1 MFANDMVLY
10 VEKPKDLSEYQNT
23 VRTNQLIHKAV
34 EYKINIQKLVAF
46 LLNINKEIFEKET
59 KKTISFTIAS
69 KEYFFTF
76 S

>member
-10 VEKPKDLSEYQNT
+10 AEKPKDLSEYQNT

>member
-1 MFANDMVLY
+1 MFADDMVLY

-23 VRTNQLIHKAV
+23 VRTNKLIRKAV

-46 LLNINKEIFEKET
+46 LLNINKEIFEKEI

-76 S
+76 F

>member
-1 MFANDMVLY
+1 MFADDMVLY
-10 VEKPKDLSEYQNT
+10 VEKPKYLSEYQNT

>member
-1 MFANDMVLY
+1 MFADDMVLY

-23 VRTNQLIHKAV
+23 VRTNKLIHKAV

-46 LLNINKEIFEKET
+46 LLNINKEIFEKEI

-69 KEYFFTF
+69 NEYFFTF

>member
-1 MFANDMVLY
+1 MFADDMVLY